1 MKIFKTAEPA
11 EDGYSTLVD
20 HLQQTSV
27 ELKNVYNI
35 LLIFQIQT

>member
-27 ELKNVYNI
+27 ELKNVYTR
-35 LLIFQIQT
+35 LLMEK